1 MGYIVKLTDSGKYL
15 IPDNEGLLT
24 TIDSKEKA
32 VEFGQIDDEESAKL
46 TAHSFSGGMTT
57 GVDFIIEKV

>member
-24 TIDSKEKA
+24 TTDSKEKA

-46 TAHSFSGGMTT
+46 TAHSFSGG
-57 GVDFIIEKV
+57 V